1 MEWSF
6 YKTTPGFNKN
16 WGYPLVGQRLAI
28 YSQDA
33 LPFNSWGEDVT
44 VGRERSCAWCVLQE
58 GRGGRGEGVA
68 EQGREDQ
75 KLYVY
80 IVYTLVLIGSYD
92 VCLRHLYNH
101 IPFNM
106 KYYYGR

>member
-58 GRGGRGEGVA
+58 GRGGRGRGWQSRA
-68 EQGREDQ
+68 GRTRSCMYFDT
-75 KLYVY
+75 
-80 IVYTLVLIGSYD
+80 YTITYPLI
-92 VCLRHLYNH
+92 
-101 IPFNM
+101 
-106 KYYYGR
+106 